1 MIMDKKKLEQYIA
14 FLEEYCHVYKDFSAL
29 EQEKLN
35 LYLSKHYFDLDE
47 FVKRE
52 QVMVLKT
59 QGLEQRR
66 ERLHNE
72 LQTSAKTLRELIE
85 LIEEDVLQQRL
96 RNVYQELSGYV
107 QLIKANNERCQEIVK
122 EKLELLDKSKDDLLR
137 DGKLK
142 NYSSNLMNRSI

>member
-1 MIMDKKKLEQYIA
+1 MDKKKLEQYIV
-14 FLEEYCHVYKDFSAL
+14 FMEDYCRVYKDFSAL

>member
-1 MIMDKKKLEQYIA
+1 MKMDKKELAQYVA
-14 FLEEYCHVYKDFSAL
+14 FMEEYCRVYKDFSAL

-35 LYLSKHYFDLDE
+35 LYLSGHYFDLDE

-66 ERLHNE
+66 VRLHSG
-72 LQTSAKTLRELIE
+72 LQTSAKTLKELI
-85 LIEEDVLQQRL
+85 DVIDDADLQQRL
-96 RNVYQELSGYV
+96 RDVYHELSGYV
-107 QLIKANNERCQEIVK
+107 QLVKANNERCQEIVK

-137 DGKLK
+137 EGKLK